1 MIRCNY
7 SSLDDLVISK
17 KQVNILDILDT
28 MVASNAEASVAANG
42 LRDNIIA
49 CAGGEESTKDENDE
63 IQNTK
68 TATTVVPDMDDYN
81 DTIKARRKRSGND
94 LTACCKELGLSLPY
108 PYVQDIHR
116 EWARNKYFLQTD
128 MSDVDRL
135 VYKANVAWDFQTPRH
150 RYLYIR
156 RQSDNRSI

>member
-1 MIRCNY
+1 M
-7 SSLDDLVISK
+7 
-17 KQVNILDILDT
+17 DILDT

-68 TATTVVPDMDDYN
+68 TATTVVPDMEDYN
-81 DTIKARRKRSGND
+81 DTIGARRKRSGSD
-94 LTACCKELGLSLPY
+94 LTACCKELFLSVPW
-108 PYVQDIHR
+108 PYVQDIHG
-116 EWARNKYFLQTD
+116 EWGSLGGGSYFLQPQ

-135 VYKANVAWDFQTPRH
+135 VYKANVAYSFQTPRH
-150 RYLYIR
+150 RYIYIR

>member
-1 MIRCNY
+1 
-7 SSLDDLVISK
+7 
-17 KQVNILDILDT
+17 

-49 CAGGEESTKDENDE
+49 CAGGEESTKDEYDE

-68 TATTVVPDMDDYN
+68 TATTVVPDMEDYN
-81 DTIKARRKRSGND
+81 DTIGARRKRSGID
-94 LTACCKELGLSLPY
+94 FTACCKELLLKLPY
-108 PYVQDIHR
+108 PWPQDIHM
-116 EWARNKYFLQTD
+116 EWRGVKYFLQTE